1 MELQTSIYN
10 SNKRYSVKDKENIK
24 REIGKLEHYELL
36 EVLKILKEGTDKISE
51 NKNGTFINLKNLDDS
66 ILEKIEI
73 FIEFCKTNRERLEKD
88 NPFKN
93 IKRQYSPS
101 RPLPSY
107 INEPTIK
114 IKETNLNYKEFI
126 IDLKE
131 NNEQV
136 LKLKERIKN
145 HNGKY
150 LKVDNSMDKMKYP
163 NLKQN
168 KLYLTG
174 VKARLFKKCREI
186 NRETYRSNETTEKEP
201 EYKPTDYN
209 INDNDDEDDGNEDL
223 EELEMDEEPN
233 IED

>member
-1 MELQTSIYN
+1 MEVNISI
-10 SNKRYSVKDKENIK
+10 SNRKYSTKEKENIK
-24 REIGKLEHYELL
+24 KEIAKLEHYELC
-36 EVLKILKEGTDKISE
+36 EVLKILRESTDKITE
-51 NKNGTFINLKNLDDS
+51 NKNGTFINLKNLDDETLDR
-66 ILEKIEI
+66 IDR
-73 FIEFCKTNRERLEKD
+73 FIEFCKLNKERLEKD

-101 RPLPSY
+101 RPLPNFL
-107 INEPTIK
+107 NETNIK
-114 IKETNLNYKEFI
+114 IKESNI
-126 IDLKE
+126 ALKE
-131 NNEQV
+131 HIISLNDDNEYV
-136 LKLKERIKN
+136 NKLKERIKN

-150 LKVDNSMDKMKYP
+150 INVDNSMDKIKYP

-201 EYKPTDYN
+201 DDKQTDYN
-209 INDNDDEDDGNEDL
+209 NNENDEDEEGN
-223 EELEMDEEPN
+223 EELELDEMDELEESN